1 MKKVKEKIVGYHAKF
16 VNIMHTY
23 RCQEIQRCEL
33 KMQKEILYGKN
44 CQILMQKE
52 VNLTEESKKEDC
64 WILCQVC

>member
-33 KMQKEILYGKN
+33 KMQKEILYRIKLPN
-44 CQILMQKE
+44 FDAE
-52 VNLTEESKKEDC
+52 RSEFN
-64 WILCQVC
+64 